1 MSVPLP
7 DPAAIADAGGP
18 HADQAWRALH
28 GMGEIQFA
36 PVTPPPPD
44 PPYVP
49 PDWLRAVMQ
58 ALARGLEWL
67 GEHVFV
73 PLGLHLSHGWRW
85 VVLVLGLAGIV
96 ALVWLAWV
104 LLAAMVRKWRARAPE
119 EAVLAGPSPEALA
132 LLEEADRLAAQGDY
146 GAAVHLLLRRS
157 VGLLAA
163 ARPDLLHPSN
173 TAREIAGMPA
183 LPGAARLAFATMA
196 GEVERA
202 RYALRAP
209 GPQEWARARGAYAAF
224 AAQPLGAGA

>member
-1 MSVPLP
+1 V
-7 DPAAIADAGGP
+7 
-18 HADQAWRALH
+18 
-28 GMGEIQFA
+28 
-36 PVTPPPPD
+36 
-44 PPYVP
+44 
-49 PDWLRAVMQ
+49 
-58 ALARGLEWL
+58 
-67 GEHVFV
+67 
-73 PLGLHLSHGWRW
+73 

-104 LLAAMVRKWRARAPE
+104 LLAQMVRKWRARAPE

-202 RYALRAP
+202 RYACARRGHRNGRGRAGPMPRLRRSRW
-209 GPQEWARARGAYAAF
+209 GRGMSAVAAF
-224 AAQPLGAGA
+224 PSPDFRPGRHAGAPAGGHGAVRRVPVVSGQWRAGE